1 MAFINANQT
10 KVLYGANALAA
21 YLRSVTPNASI
32 EMLDVTSLNDSS
44 KAFIPGLEDFTLS
57 IDGMFDTSTGAGSV
71 WDAITTPINAQSVV
85 ASTVAP
91 SGFTTGNSVWML
103 PSRTIIYEV
112 TSSVA
117 DVVAFSMSLGAGQPA
132 GVGVSLCDLSA
143 VTATG
148 NGSSVDNSSSSS
160 NGFVAHLHVTEV
172 SGTTPSMTA
181 IIQHSTNGSTWS
193 TLGSFTAVT
202 SSTSEIITGTGT
214 VNRYVRAN
222 FTISGT
228 DPSFTTQISLSRL

>member
-1 MAFINANQT
+1 MPFINANQT

-32 EMLDVTSLNDSS
+32 EMLDVTSLDDSA
-44 KAFIPGLEDFTLS
+44 KTFIPGLRDYTMSVE
-57 IDGMFDTSTGAGSV
+57 GMFDTATGAGSI
-71 WDAITTPINAQSVV
+71 WDAITTPINAGSIVP
-85 ASTVAP
+85 ATVAQA
-91 SGFTTGNSVWML
+91 GFATGNSVWML
-103 PSRTIIYEV
+103 PSRTITYEV

-117 DVVAFSMSLGAGQPA
+117 DVVGFSMSLGAGQPA
-132 GVGVSLCDLSA
+132 SVGVSLCDLSA

-148 NGSSVDNSSSSS
+148 TGSSVDNSSSSS
-160 NGFVAHLHVTEV
+160 NGFIAHLHVTEV

-193 TLGSFTAVT
+193 TLGTFTAVT
-202 SSTSEIITGTGT
+202 SSTSQIITGTGT
-214 VNRYVRAN
+214 VNRYLRAN

-228 DPSFTTQISLSRL
+228 SPSFTTQISLARL